1 MRVEETASPA
11 SSSSGKAITS
21 TPLGRASSA
30 ISRASPAA
38 RWPKRK
44 LAPTTM
50 TRAETASTSTL
61 TANSS
66 AAMRDCFTV
75 NGSTSTKSMPHS
87 PSSPTRWLRVDSSLG
102 WLPGRVTV
110 MGWRSKVIAPGSRP
124 LAAASSATRA
134 SSAWCPRWT
143 PSARDR
149 PAPGRARG
157 RSALERSSQH
167 DPCAGA
173 SGAVLDDGDQAAVG
187 THGGHRVAHPGRA
200 QGLPGRQRRGLAL
213 AERAD
218 RHRPH
223 RRRRVDQRAGDA
235 RQRLQ
240 LGERARLPLPERA
253 DSRAAQAGQ
262 VRQAAELPAEVGGQH
277 PHIGATGARHRD
289 RRQRRR
295 AGPEAA
301 QLQGV
306 NDDRAWSAL
315 DRLAA
320 ARLEVQA
327 LAVQLDRRDHRRDLL
342 LRAEEPLEA
351 ARDRRLVDAVDRRGA
366 GRDAAGIERVGLG
379 AEGDPG
385 QVALGLHRQERQQ
398 PGGTAERD
406 HQHAGGRRVER
417 AAMPDAPLVRKAPDL
432 GDHVVGGRPGRLVA
446 DEHAIH
452 ARFAHLLEAAALGAA
467 LAEPPSP
474 VAPASPAAARP
485 SPVALASPV
494 AARWATRASTIAS
507 MVPAASRSEVKPAA
521 SAWPPPPKR
530 PATSAT
536 LVAPLE
542 RSETLMPP
550 SGCSFRTAATS
561 LAPSVRTRSM
571 SPSVASMP
579 IP

>member
-87 PSSPTRWLRVDSSLG
+87 PSRPTRWLRVDSSLG

-124 LAAASSATRA
+124 PAAASPATRA
-134 SSAWCPRWT
+134 SSAWWPRWT
-143 PSARDR
+143 PSNT
-149 PAPGRARG
+149 PM
-157 RSALERSSQH
+157 
-167 DPCAGA
+167 
-173 SGAVLDDGDQAAVG
+173 VTAVG
-187 THGGHRVAHPGRA
+187 PHGGHGVAHPGRA
-200 QGLPGRQRRGLAL
+200 QGLPARQRGGLAL

-218 RHRPH
+218 RYRPH

-240 LGERARLPLPERA
+240 LGERARLQLPEGA
-253 DSRAAQAGQ
+253 DGRAAQAGQ

-277 PHIGATGARHRD
+277 PHIGAAGARHRD

-295 AGPEAA
+295 AGLEAA

-320 ARLEVQA
+320 ARLEVQP

-351 ARDRRLVDAVDRRGA
+351 ARDHRLVDAVDRRGA
-366 GRDAAGIERVGLG
+366 GGDAAGVERVGLG

-385 QVALGLHRQERQQ
+385 QVALGLHRQER
-398 PGGTAERD
+398 
-406 HQHAGGRRVER
+406 
-417 AAMPDAPLVRKAPDL
+417 
-432 GDHVVGGRPGRLVA
+432 
-446 DEHAIH
+446 
-452 ARFAHLLEAAALGAA
+452 
-467 LAEPPSP
+467 
-474 VAPASPAAARP
+474 
-485 SPVALASPV
+485 
-494 AARWATRASTIAS
+494 
-507 MVPAASRSEVKPAA
+507 
-521 SAWPPPPKR
+521 
-530 PATSAT
+530 
-536 LVAPLE
+536 
-542 RSETLMPP
+542 
-550 SGCSFRTAATS
+550 
-561 LAPSVRTRSM
+561 
-571 SPSVASMP
+571 
-579 IP
+579 

>member
-11 SSSSGKAITS
+11 S
-21 TPLGRASSA
+21 
-30 ISRASPAA
+30 

-44 LAPTTM
+44 LAPATM

-124 LAAASSATRA
+124 LAAASSATR
-134 SSAWCPRWT
+134 
-143 PSARDR
+143 
-149 PAPGRARG
+149 
-157 RSALERSSQH
+157 
-167 DPCAGA
+167 A

-417 AAMPDAPLVRKAPDL
+417 AAVPDAPLVRQAPDL
-432 GDHVVGGRPGRLVA
+432 GDHVVGGHPGRLVA

-452 ARFAHLLEAAALGAA
+452 ARFAHLPEVAALGAA
-467 LAEPPSP
+467 LAGPPSP

-485 SPVALASPV
+485 SPVAPASPV